1 MAPTASATITQDPAV
16 FAKASVP
23 IHEKKVAENPNLK
36 AGPQAYDAAPPT
48 FDDKYEERAYMKQRL
63 ALAFRIFAKFG
74 FDEGVAGHIT
84 IRDPVDP
91 NTLWVNPFG
100 NHFALM
106 KSSDLIQV
114 DHNGN
119 VIAGGRNRKLN
130 KAGFLIHAAIH
141 QARPDVICAAHA
153 HGTYGRAFCSLAKP
167 LDIITQDHCA
177 FYNDLAL
184 YEEYGGVVLDG
195 EEGKNIAACLGK
207 CKAALLSN
215 HGVLTV
221 GKSIEEAIFWFL
233 SLERC
238 CQVSLLANA
247 AGMPRR
253 IEDEEAEFNRTTMGH
268 SHAGW
273 FSALPEFELAEYNAN
288 GQQLL

>member
-1 MAPTASATITQDPAV
+1 MMRTGLNSCTRGKPSREEIMLTSTQ
-16 FAKASVP
+16 K
-23 IHEKKVAENPNLK
+23 
-36 AGPQAYDAAPPT
+36 
-48 FDDKYEERAYMKQRL
+48 
-63 ALAFRIFAKFG
+63 
-74 FDEGVAGHIT
+74 
-84 IRDPVDP
+84 DPVEP
-91 NTLWVNPFG
+91 TTFWVNPFG
-100 NHFALM
+100 KHFGLM
-106 KSSDLIQV
+106 KVSDLIQV
-114 DHNGN
+114 DHTGK
-119 VIAGGRNRKLN
+119 VIAGGPNRKLN

-141 QARPDVICAAHA
+141 EARPDVICAAHA

-177 FYNDLAL
+177 FYKDLAL
-184 YEEYGGVVLDG
+184 YEDYGGVVLDDQ
-195 EEGKNIAACLGK
+195 EGKDIAACLDK

-247 AGMPRR
+247 SGTPRK
-253 IEDEEAEFNRTTMGH
+253 IEDAEAELNRTTMGH

-273 FSALPEFELAEYNAN
+273 FSALPEFELAEHNAS
-288 GQQLL
+288 GQHLL